1 MLIFKA
7 QVYIRMSFKKNITCV
22 MWSYCIAA
30 LQAEVSADTAV
41 AVVSN
46 LTSIIAV
53 GTEEDQIPENLEVIN
68 NILSSV
74 TNLIG
79 TGNFTA
85 SKEVHIN
92 VPCNLGIC
100 ATSRLCYAF

>member
-1 MLIFKA
+1 M
-7 QVYIRMSFKKNITCV
+7 
-22 MWSYCIAA
+22 
-30 LQAEVSADTAV
+30 

-46 LTSIIAV
+46 LTSIIKGGSA
-53 GTEEDQIPENLEVIN
+53 EDQIPENLEVIN

-85 SKEVHIN
+85 SKEVHIIN
-92 VPCNLGIC
+92 YMFRAI
-100 ATSRLCYAF
+100 